1 MKTVIQLN
9 LGEINQQS
17 TIKDLLNSSRPN
29 TNRRGFHPRATNPTN
44 QMKIFKSD
52 SDTGKTKSISVKQAL
67 RDLGETLYDVLLESK
82 CVSCGTTFWHIK

>member
-1 MKTVIQLN
+1 MQDAKFQITKTKTERV
-9 LGEINQQS
+9 QS
-17 TIKDLLNSSRPN
+17 PL
-29 TNRRGFHPRATNPTN
+29 HNPTN